1 MTQQDNLTE
10 LSFTPRT
17 PRMGSHRE
25 RIGVEVKGE
34 PFTVTAEIAQAYAA
48 ATDDGNRSDATI
60 APPMSAVIYALSNAM
75 LPAAL
80 PAIGDPMRLMKLLH
94 GEQEIRWLRPV
105 MVGETLQNVG
115 SVKAITDKGS
125 GELLEVQTRALD
137 ATGATVVDMT
147 WGLFIRASKKDQKP
161 DQKPED
167 KPAAKPDRGA
177 PTFEVSWKV
186 AADQSLRYA
195 EASGDRNPIHTDDAM
210 AKMAGL
216 DGKILHGLATMAFAS
231 IAVVSRA
238 AAGDPARLK
247 RLKVRFT
254 KPVYPGDTLTASAW
268 QLEKTGGHTL
278 YALEVR
284 TQAGVVVLES
294 GSAEIA

>member
-1 MTQQDNLTE
+1 
-10 LSFTPRT
+10 
-17 PRMGSHRE
+17 MGSNRE

-34 PFTVTAEIAQAYAA
+34 PFTVTAQIANAYAA
-48 ATDDGNRSDATI
+48 ATDDTNRSDTTI
-60 APPMSAVIYALSNAM
+60 APPMSAVIYALQNAM

-105 MVGETLQNVG
+105 HVGETLENVG
-115 SVKAITDKGS
+115 VVKAITDKGS
-125 GELLEVQTRALD
+125 GELLEVLTRAID
-137 ATGATVVDMT
+137 AAGSPVVEMT
-147 WGLFIRASKKDQKP
+147 WGLFIRGSKKDQKP
-161 DQKPED
+161 EEKAAPKEEQAPKPE
-167 KPAAKPDRGA
+167 RGA
-177 PTFEVSWKV
+177 RAFDVVWTV

-216 DGKILHGLATMAFAS
+216 HGKILHGLATMAFAS
-231 IAVVSRA
+231 IAVIARA

-254 KPVYPGDTLTASAW
+254 KPVYPGDTLTATGW
-268 QLEKTGGHTL
+268 LVEKTGDRTL
-278 YALEVR
+278 YAVEVR
-284 TQAGVVVLES
+284 TQDGTVVLES